1 MKIELKKQKKK
12 AALMQAAYTLVLRQG
27 MENSS
32 VGDITTA
39 AGVAKGTFYLYFRDK
54 QDIVTAVIVVLS
66 RQILEEAYLKM
77 CAVRTGDFAE
87 DMTLLANALL
97 DFLADNKPLLGFI
110 ERGFRWPAFRE
121 RMNATGNPVWQ
132 SLRNDLRLQAERTGK
147 DEEELIR
154 RVYCLVSMCGSVAY
168 SSIMR
173 GEPED
178 LSRLRPVICGI
189 IRDSLRAEAAE

>member
-1 MKIELKKQKKK
+1 MNIELKKQKKK
-12 AALMQAAYTLVLRQG
+12 AALMQAAYTLFLKQG
-27 MENSS
+27 METTS
-32 VGDITTA
+32 VGDITEA

-54 QDIVTAVIVVLS
+54 QDIVTAVVVVVS

-87 DMTLLANALL
+87 DMTLLAGALL
-97 DFLADNKPLLGFI
+97 DFFEANKPLLGFI

-121 RMNATGNPVWQ
+121 KMNATGNAVWQ
-132 SLRNDLRLQAERTGK
+132 SLRNDMRRQAQMCGK
-147 DEEELIR
+147 SEEELVR

-168 SSIMR
+168 SSIIR

-178 LSRLRPVICGI
+178 LAKLRPVICGI
-189 IRDSLRAEAAE
+189 IRDSLRMME

>member
-1 MKIELKKQKKK
+1 
-12 AALMQAAYTLVLRQG
+12 MQAAYTLFLKQG
-27 MENSS
+27 TENTS

-147 DEEELIR
+147 DEELIR

>member
-1 MKIELKKQKKK
+1 MNIELKKQKKK
-12 AALMQAAYTLVLRQG
+12 AALMQAAYTLFLKQG
-27 MENSS
+27 METTS
-32 VGDITTA
+32 VGDITEA

-54 QDIVTAVIVVLS
+54 QDIVTAVVVVVS

-87 DMTLLANALL
+87 DMTLLAGALL
-97 DFLADNKPLLGFI
+97 DFFEANKPLLGFI

-121 RMNATGNPVWQ
+121 KMNATGNAVWQ
-132 SLRNDLRLQAERTGK
+132 SLRNDMRRHAQMCRK
-147 DEEELIR
+147 SEEELVR

-168 SSIMR
+168 SSIIR

-178 LSRLRPVICGI
+178 LAKLRPVICGI
-189 IRDSLRAEAAE
+189 IRDSLRMQE